1 MKITR
6 FAQLG
11 TVAAVATLALA
22 GCASNE
28 SNGGSA
34 SEEPM
39 ESTLSGTIG
48 ATGASS
54 QTAAQ
59 EAWVANFQTANPD
72 VTVNYEPTGSGTGRE
87 NFIAGASNFIGSD
100 RAFKLEEIEE
110 NTFAACADG
119 GSAGIVE
126 IPVYISPVA
135 VAFNLE
141 GIESLNMTADV
152 IAGIFAGQI
161 TNWNDEAIASLNDG
175 VELPDLAIS
184 PVHRSDDSGTT
195 ETFTSYL
202 SAAAPSVWTY
212 EPDGEWPIEGGE
224 AAQGTSGVVDATRN
238 GSGTIVYAD
247 ASQVGGLGTV
257 SVGVGGEFVPYSAE
271 AAAMIVDSS
280 PLQDGRTE
288 GDIVF
293 DIDYAT
299 EEAGV
304 YPIALV
310 SYEIGCVEYE
320 DANVA
325 ELVSAYFTYIASPE
339 GQDAAADNAGSA
351 PISDSLRE
359 QVNAAIALI
368 G

>member
-1 MKITR
+1 MKLNRLAKIG
-6 FAQLG
+6 ALG
-11 TVAAVATLALA
+11 AVAALALTA
-22 GCASNE
+22 CAANE
-28 SNGGSA
+28 GTDTA
-34 SEEPM
+34 SDTTDET
-39 ESTLSGTIG
+39 STLSGTLD

-100 RAFKLEEIEE
+100 RAFNDEEIAAGG
-110 NTFAACADG
+110 FAACAADG
-119 GSAGIVE
+119 EAGIVE
-126 IPVYISPVA
+126 LPMYISPVA

-141 GIESLNMTADV
+141 GVDSLNMSAET
-152 IAGIFAGQI
+152 IASVFAGEI
-161 TNWNDEAIASLNDG
+161 TSWNDEAIAADNPD

-202 SAAAPSVWTY
+202 EAASGGAWEY
-212 EPDGEWPIEGGE
+212 EADGVWPIDSGE

-238 GSGTIVYAD
+238 GNGAITYAD
-247 ASQVGGLGTV
+247 ASQVGDLGTV

-271 AAAMIVDSS
+271 AAAMIVDSA
-280 PLQDGRTE
+280 PQVEGRGE
-288 GDIVF
+288 GDLALEV
-293 DIDYAT
+293 DYST
-299 EEAGV
+299 EESGV

-310 SYEIGCVEYE
+310 SYLIGCVEYE
-320 DANVA
+320 DANTA
-325 ELVSAYFTYIASPE
+325 ELVAAYFSYIASPE
-339 GQDAAADNAGSA
+339 GQDAAAENAGSA
-351 PISDSLRE
+351 PISDDLRSQIE
-359 QVNAAIALI
+359 SAIALI

>member
-11 TVAAVATLALA
+11 AVAAVASLALA
-22 GCASNE
+22 GCASGGTD
-28 SNGGSA
+28 GGST
-34 SEEPM
+34 EELM
-39 ESTLSGTIG
+39 SGLSGTIG

-59 EAWVANFQTANPD
+59 EAWVAGFQTENVDA
-72 VTVNYEPTGSGTGRE
+72 TVNYEPTGSGTGRE
-87 NFIAGASNFIGSD
+87 NLIAGASNFIGSD
-100 RAFKLEEIEE
+100 RAFKIEEIEE
-110 NTFAACADG
+110 NTFGACADDG
-119 GSAGIVE
+119 AAGIVE
-126 IPVYISPVA
+126 IPVYISPIA
-135 VAFNLE
+135 IAFNLE
-141 GIESLNMTADV
+141 GIDSLNMTAEV
-152 IAGIFAGQI
+152 IAQVFAGEI
-161 TNWNDEAIASLNDG
+161 TNWSDAAIADLNEG

-195 ETFTSYL
+195 ETFTTYL
-202 SAAAPSVWTY
+202 EEASGAWPY
-212 EPDGEWPIEGGE
+212 EADGEWPIASGE
-224 AAQGTSGVVDATRN
+224 AAQGTSGVIDATKN
-238 GSGTIVYAD
+238 GNGTITYAD
-247 ASQVGGLGTV
+247 ASQVGDLGTV

-280 PLQDGRTE
+280 PLEEGRTE

-310 SYEIGCVEYE
+310 SYEIGCVEYA

-325 ELVSAYFTYIASPE
+325 ELVSAYFTWIASAE
-339 GQDAAADNAGSA
+339 GQDAAAANAGSA
-351 PISDSLRE
+351 PISDALRT
-359 QVNAAIALI
+359 QIDAAIALI

>member
-11 TVAAVATLALA
+11 AVAAVATLALA

-87 NFIAGASNFIGSD
+87 NFIAGASNFI
-100 RAFKLEEIEE
+100 
-110 NTFAACADG
+110 G

-238 GSGTIVYAD
+238 GSGTIAYAD

-339 GQDAAADNAGSA
+339 GQDAAAENAGSA

>member
-11 TVAAVATLALA
+11 AVAAVATLALA

-161 TNWNDEAIASLNDG
+161 TNWNDEAIASLNPDA
-175 VELPDLAIS
+175 ELPDLAIS

-195 ETFTSYL
+195 ETFTEYL
-202 SAAAPSVWTY
+202 HQAAPDAWTFDADGVW
-212 EPDGEWPIEGGE
+212 PLQSGE

-238 GSGTIVYAD
+238 GNGAITYAD
-247 ASQVGGLGTV
+247 ASQVGDLGTV
-257 SVGVGGEFVPYSAE
+257 AVGADGDFTEYSSE
-271 AAAMIVDSS
+271 AAAKIVETA
-280 PLQDGRTE
+280 PRVEGRSE
-288 GDIVF
+288 GDLALE
-293 DIDYAT
+293 IDYSSV
-299 EEAGV
+299 EAGV

-310 SYEIGCVEYE
+310 SYLIGCVEYE
-320 DANVA
+320 DANTA
-325 ELVSAYFTYIASPE
+325 ELVSSYFSYIASPE
-339 GQDAAADNAGSA
+339 GQQAAEENAGSA

-359 QVNAAIALI
+359 EIDSAIALI